1 MHQLIALAPALAFL
15 VVLWFMDTF
24 RLVRP
29 SSIAKALLY
38 GVLVAFGCE
47 LLHAWLIPASGLNP
61 TTFSRYVAPVTEEIA
76 KAAFIG
82 LLIARGRIGFLVD
95 AAVQGFAIGT
105 GFALVEN
112 LTYLRDFGD
121 APLALWAVRGLGT
134 GVLHGAATAMAGIV
148 GKAVADRYPRV
159 RLPIAPG
166 VALAVIVHSLYNH
179 LLAYPAAG
187 AIIML
192 LVLPFAVMAVFER
205 SERATREWIGA
216 GLDLDLTLL
225 ELVMSDG
232 FQATR
237 FGSYLRTLPSH
248 FEGAVVADMFCLLRI
263 ELELAVQAKAWLIAH
278 EAGLDLP
285 VDDDL
290 HASLAERAYLR
301 RSIGRT
307 GLLAL
312 EPLQVTSHRDY
323 WHSHLLGQA
332 GGHSQ
337 WRRRLRRLLSALHQE
352 RNTGHHD

>member
-1 MHQLIALAPALAFL
+1 MHQLIALGPALVFL
-15 VVLWFMDTF
+15 TVLWFMDSF

-29 SSIAKALLY
+29 SAIVKALLF
-38 GVLVAFGCE
+38 GAVAALGCE
-47 LLHAWLIPASGLNP
+47 LLHLWLVPASGLDA
-61 TTFSRYVAPVTEEIA
+61 TTFSRYVAPFTEEIA

-82 LLIARGRIGFLVD
+82 VLIAGGRIGFLVD

-112 LTYLRDFGD
+112 ATYLRDFGH
-121 APLALWAVRGLGT
+121 APLMLWAVRGLGT
-134 GVLHGAATAMAGIV
+134 GVLHGATTAMAGIV
-148 GKAVADRYPRV
+148 GKAVSDRYPRF
-159 RLPIAPG
+159 RAPIVPG
-166 VALAVIVHSLYNH
+166 VVLAVLIHSLYNH

-187 AIIML
+187 AILML
-192 LVLPFAVMAVFER
+192 LALPFVVVYVFER
-205 SERATREWIGA
+205 SERVTREWIGA

-225 ELVMSDG
+225 QLVMSDG

-237 FGSYLRTLPSH
+237 FGSYLRALPSH

-290 HASLAERAYLR
+290 HATLAERAYLR

-312 EPLQVTSHRDY
+312 EPLRVTSHRDY
-323 WHSHLLGQA
+323 WHSHLLEQA
-332 GGHSQ
+332 GGRGQ
-337 WRRRLRRLLSALHQE
+337 WRQRLRRALGL
-352 RNTGHHD
+352 RID

>member
-1 MHQLIALAPALAFL
+1 MHQLIALAPAVIFL
-15 VVLWFMDTF
+15 IVLWFMDSF

-29 SSIAKALLY
+29 SSIAMALLY
-38 GVLVAFGCE
+38 GAGAALGCE
-47 LLHAWLIPASGLNP
+47 ALHGWLIPALGLEP
-61 TTFSRYVAPVTEEIA
+61 QTFSRYVAPLTEEIA
-76 KAAFIG
+76 KAGFIG
-82 LLIARGRIGFLVD
+82 LLIARGRVGFLVD

-112 LTYLRDFGD
+112 ATYLRDFGE
-121 APLALWAVRGLGT
+121 APLILWALRGLGT
-134 GVLHGAATAMAGIV
+134 GVLHGATTAMAGIV
-148 GKAVADRYPRV
+148 GKAVADRYR
-159 RLPIAPG
+159 RLPLPIVPG
-166 VALAVIVHSLYNH
+166 VALAVVIHSIYNH

-187 AIIML
+187 AVLML
-192 LVLPFAVMAVFER
+192 VAMPIVVAAVFER
-205 SERATREWIGA
+205 SEQATREWIGA

-225 ELVMSDG
+225 QLVMSDG

-237 FGSYLRTLPSH
+237 FGSYLRALPSH

-290 HASLAERAYLR
+290 HATLAERAYLR

-323 WHSHLLGQA
+323 WHSHLLAQS
-332 GGHSQ
+332 GGRGS
-337 WRRRLRRLLSALHQE
+337 WRQRLQRAL
-352 RNTGHHD
+352 GIGKAD